1 MDDKSLRAIA
11 SPKGIKNLNKILW
24 KKKKSLYLS

>member
-1 MDDKSLRAIA
+1 MDDKSLQAIV
-11 SPKGIKNLNKILW
+11 SPKSIKNLNKILW